1 MMKPS
6 GDHSL
11 NLALPQAWASTREK
25 MSTRVNLLLSLNASD
40 DIFSAFAHGGLYF
53 VLELLAL
60 LLERLLALVEGLHRF
75 VHGVQLVQVAH
86 CELVQTRLGLL
97 LNQLSEVL
105 FGIFAL
111 LDLSFQYFFQLLYF
125 VKSKGVPFLLPLPL
139 LMRLLCNLLL
149 NVHIVVLEAAQSRLQ
164 QHGVLFCGLL
174 GRWH

>member
-1 MMKPS
+1 M
-6 GDHSL
+6 
-11 NLALPQAWASTREK
+11 
-25 MSTRVNLLLSLNASD
+25 RVNLLLGLNACD

-53 VLELLAL
+53 VFELLAFF
-60 LLERLLALVEGLHRF
+60 LERLLALVEGLHRF

-149 NVHIVVLEAAQSRLQ
+149 NVHVVVLEAAQSRLQ
-164 QHGVLFCGLL
+164 QYGVLLCCLL
-174 GRWH
+174 GGRH